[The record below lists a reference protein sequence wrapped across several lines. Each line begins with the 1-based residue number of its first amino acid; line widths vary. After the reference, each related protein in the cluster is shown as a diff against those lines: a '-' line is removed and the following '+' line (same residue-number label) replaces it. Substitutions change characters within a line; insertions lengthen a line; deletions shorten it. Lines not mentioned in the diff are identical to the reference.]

1 MEKLREL
8 EGHEDV
14 IALIK
19 SVYGPEELLKNLTP
33 EQRLAG
39 LPPEQRLAG
48 LPPEQRLAGLG
59 PEEILQLLRHLGKR
73 SEVEGKLPAEVLEAL
88 RKATNGTP

>member
-48 LPPEQRLAGLG
+48 LG

-73 SEVEGKLPAEVLEAL
+73 GELEGKLPPAVLEAL
-88 RKATNGTP
+88 RKGTNGTP